1 MLEAILWVIV
11 GVITGLVMKTIPP
24 NSGVGG
30 WIGDVII
37 GVIGAV
43 FGGWLAEGYA
53 IGHATPYFWLVS
65 SLVAAAVAPGPL
77 LVVHALTNDTT
88 RNFTAMKGPG
98 PLPEE

>member
-11 GVITGLVMKTIPP
+11 GVITGLVMKALLP

-30 WIGDVII
+30 WSGDAIV

-43 FGGWLAEGYA
+43 FGGWLAESYA
-53 IGHATPYFWLVS
+53 IGHVTPNFWLVS
-65 SLVAAAVAPGPL
+65 SVVAGGVAVGPL

-88 RNFTAMKGPG
+88 RNFTAMKEPG